1 MPKIKETEGIINVK
15 VPKALRYEIKM
26 QALKEQTTMQS
37 LILKIIKDYCKV
49 RQEDKEWDNFIKAHD
64 NAPKEDPTPE
74 DIEAIERGRQE
85 YARGEYQ
92 DFDEV
97 MKELDNVGNSNEV
110 G

>member
-1 MPKIKETEGIINVK
+1 MPKVKENEGIINLK
-15 VPKALRYEIKM
+15 IPKALKYKIKR

-37 LILKIIKDYCKV
+37 LILKIIKDYCKGE
-49 RQEDKEWDNFIKAHD
+49 EDKEWDNFIKAHD

-74 DIEAIERGRQE
+74 DIDAIERGRQE

-97 MKELDNVGNSNEV
+97 IKELDDEGNSNEI